1 MEIDIRVSQSS
12 ESIQESR
19 LIRNEVFFEE
29 QGIPLELD
37 LDGRDSIS
45 YHILAYVNDQVV
57 GVSRLT
63 PLENNKAVLS
73 RIAVKKE
80 YRGFGI
86 ASNLVEASLIQTGK
100 LKVNYIEMTP
110 HEYLKEF
117 YERFGFQQIENAGD
131 VAGHRLVKMELHL
144 S

>member
-1 MEIDIRVSQSS
+1 MEIDIRVSQST
-12 ESIQESR
+12 ESIQESQ

-29 QGIPLELD
+29 QRIPFELD
-37 LDGRDSIS
+37 LDGRDSMS

-86 ASNLVEASLIQTGK
+86 ASNLVEASLIQAGK
-100 LKVNYIEMTP
+100 LKVNCIEMTP
-110 HEYLKEF
+110 HEYLKGF
-117 YERFGFQQIENAGD
+117 YETFGFQYIEKAGD
-131 VAGHRLVKMELHL
+131 VAGHRLVKMDLHL